1 MTAEATLPASQ
12 TLASLRAG
20 LRDELIEGILPY
32 WMHRA
37 VDERHG
43 GFAGLIGEDGRQ
55 VPGAPKGGI
64 LNARILWTFSAAYRA
79 LGDPAYR
86 AMADRAAV
94 YLAAHLTD
102 PTHGGMF
109 WMVDAVGRP
118 LDDRKH
124 VYAQAFAIYAL
135 AEHYRATGDEG
146 SLRAAIAIFRLVE
159 AHAHDAAN
167 GGYREAFDRRWV
179 ALDDVRLSD
188 VDVNAPK
195 SMNTHLHLLEAY
207 ATLLRA
213 WPDPLLRRRLSELVD
228 LFAGTIVGGRAHA
241 QQFFEIDWT
250 PVDAMISYGHDIE
263 TSWLML
269 DAADAL
275 GDAALRARAKAPA
288 MRLAASALSEGFDR
302 EHGGL
307 FTGIDST
314 GAKDADKEWWQQAEA
329 IVGFVNAF
337 AESGDDAYLE
347 GARATWAFTR
357 RYVRDAKGGEWHRR
371 VSRDGQLRAGHEKVG
386 PWKCPYHNARGC
398 LEIMARVDARPSA

>member
-1 MTAEATLPASQ
+1 MTAEATLPASR

-32 WMHRA
+32 WMHQA
-37 VDERHG
+37 LDERHG
-43 GFAGLIGEDGRQ
+43 GFAGLVGEDGRQ
-55 VPGAPKGGI
+55 VVGAPKGGI

-94 YLAAHLTD
+94 YFAAHFTD
-102 PTHGGMF
+102 PTHGGVF
-109 WMVDAVGRP
+109 WMVDAMGRP

-135 AEHYRATGDEG
+135 AEHHRATGDEG
-146 SLRAAIAIFRLVE
+146 SLRAAVAIFRLVE
-159 AHAHDAAN
+159 AHAHDPVN
-167 GGYREAFDRRWV
+167 GGYQEAFGRTWI

-195 SMNTHLHLLEAY
+195 SMNTHLHLLEGY
-207 ATLLRA
+207 ATLLRV
-213 WPDPLLRRRLSELVD
+213 WPDPLLRARLTELVD
-228 LFAGTIVGGRAHA
+228 LFAMTIVGEQTHA
-241 QQFFEIDWT
+241 RQFFEMDWT
-250 PVDAMISYGHDIE
+250 PVDTMISYGHDIE

-275 GDAALRARAKAPA
+275 GDAALRARAQAPA
-288 MRLAASALSEGFDR
+288 MRLAASVLDEGFDR
-302 EHGGL
+302 EYGGL
-307 FTGIDST
+307 FIGVGAA
-314 GAKDADKEWWQQAEA
+314 GAKETDKEWWLQAEA

-337 AESGDDAYLE
+337 TESGDAAYLE
-347 GARATWAFTR
+347 AAHATWAFTR
-357 RYVRDAKGGEWHRR
+357 RYVRDVKGGEWHRR
-371 VSRDGQLRAGHEKVG
+371 VSREGRVRVGHEKVG

-398 LEIMARVDARPSA
+398 LEIMARADVRSPA